1 MPERCP
7 LRGSLSLMG
16 GNSRAEKTRGNGR
29 KSAVRHTGSAIGPTG
44 IDSTDGLVAKVGSR
58 ETRGHKPAHTSTA
71 MNMLNALLR
80 SNSVLRSA
88 VPGGSR
94 LALCLAGGM
103 FALTLSAQAQIFT
116 ANAAG
121 TNGIGAYGFDGSTI
135 NAAYI
140 PNLSAPQG
148 LAILGST
155 IFVAN
160 SASFAPLAGSIGA
173 YNLDGST
180 VNASLVSNLD
190 AAYGLAASNNT
201 LFVSSFNMNTVSAYN
216 ATTGAPV
223 GGFTT
228 ITSLSNPSGLAA
240 TDSVLYVSSVSGGT
254 VTAFNTAD
262 GSILGSFSGISG
274 LSGPMGLAVA
284 GSSLFVANQGD
295 GTIGKY
301 DSATGSV
308 IDADFISGLA
318 AAQPT
323 GLATFGNSLYI
334 TNQDGTVREYD
345 LTSGA
350 VINASLFSGLN
361 QGYGIAV
368 SAIPEPSTYAAIAG
382 ALMLGVVA
390 WRRRTARVAA

>member
-1 MPERCP
+1 M
-7 LRGSLSLMG
+7 
-16 GNSRAEKTRGNGR
+16 
-29 KSAVRHTGSAIGPTG
+29 
-44 IDSTDGLVAKVGSR
+44 AKVSAR
-58 ETRGHKPAHTSTA
+58 ETRGTEPAHTSTA
-71 MNMLNALLR
+71 MKMLTALLR
-80 SNSVLRSA
+80 AKSALRSA
-88 VPGGSR
+88 SPGSSR
-94 LALCLAGGM
+94 RALCLAGGM

-160 SASFAPLAGSIGA
+160 SANFVASAGSIGA
-173 YNLDGST
+173 YNVDGST
-180 VNASLVSNLD
+180 VNASLVSGMD
-190 AAYGLAASNNT
+190 TPYGLAAAGTS
-201 LFVSSFNMNTVSAYN
+201 LFVSSFNMHTVSAYN
-216 ATTGAPV
+216 ATTGSAV

-228 ITSLSNPSGLAA
+228 ITSVLNPSGLAA
-240 TDSVLYVSSVSGGT
+240 TESVLYVSSVSGNT
-254 VTAFNTAD
+254 VTAFNSAD
-262 GSILGSFSGISG
+262 GSLLGSFSEITG
-274 LSGPMGLAVA
+274 LSGPMGLALS
-284 GSSLFVANQGD
+284 GSSLFVANQGN

-308 IDADFISGLA
+308 INAAFISGLNDA
-318 AAQPT
+318 LPT
-323 GLATFGNSLYI
+323 GLATYGNSLYI

-350 VINASLFSGLN
+350 VISASLFTGLN

-390 WRRRTARVAA
+390 WRRRMARIPA